1 MRPEAMKRTR
11 ETVLQKLE
19 ENRDKIRSLGVKR
32 LGLFGSCARG
42 EATEASDLDFV
53 VELEN
58 ETFDAYMDL
67 KEFLEELFHCPVD
80 LVLIDAIKPRLRE
93 TILGETIYAP

>member
-1 MRPEAMKRTR
+1 MNRTR

-19 ENRDKIRSLGVKR
+19 ANRDTIRGFGVKR
-32 LGLFGSCARG
+32 LGLFGSVARG
-42 EATEASDLDFV
+42 EATEGSDLDFL
-53 VELEN
+53 VEIEH

-67 KEFLEELFHCPVD
+67 KEFLEELFSCPVD

-93 TILGETIYAP
+93 NILGEAIYAS

>member
-1 MRPEAMKRTR
+1 MKRTR
-11 ETVLQKLE
+11 EAVLQQLE
-19 ENRDKIRSLGVKR
+19 DNRDKIRSFGVKR

-42 EATEASDLDFV
+42 EATQASDLDFV

-67 KEFLEELFHCPVD
+67 KEFLEELFHCSVD

-93 TILGETIYAP
+93 IILGEAIYAT

>member
-1 MRPEAMKRTR
+1 MTRTR
-11 ETVLQKLE
+11 ETVLQKLA
-19 ENRDKIRSLGVKR
+19 ENRETIRGFGVKR

-42 EATEASDLDFV
+42 EATASSDLDFV
-53 VELEN
+53 VELKN

-67 KEFLEELFHCPVD
+67 KEFLEELFHCSVD

-93 TILGETIYAP
+93 SILGEAIYAP

>member
-1 MRPEAMKRTR
+1 MTRTR
-11 ETVLQKLE
+11 EAVLGQLE
-19 ENRDKIRSLGVKR
+19 ENRDKIRGFGVKR

-42 EATEASDLDFV
+42 EATQASDLDFV

-67 KEFLEELFHCPVD
+67 KEFLEELFHCSVD

-93 TILGETIYAP
+93 TILGEAIYAS